1 MTEHI
6 SGFSSVEATTKHA
19 ASLTPTEFG
28 NMHKILFGGAPLN
41 MKIDQIAFAAYNDED
56 ERRIKSLLGLDNA
69 EWVED
74 NVIARGEVDGEPG
87 ENTAKLLF
95 NYDYGIEVEILR
107 YTDGP
112 NYLSA
117 QNIQAGQICHIG
129 MHYTGEG
136 EVPSFGPDIIQQVE
150 TQSHTNP
157 FLLEEG
163 RKYRYTIYNTRHI
176 FGQNFKVIER
186 LQ

>member
-1 MTEHI
+1 MLEEI
-6 SGFSSVEATTKHA
+6 K
-19 ASLTPTEFG
+19 
-28 NMHKILFGGAPLN
+28 NMPGIPGLHMPLN

-56 ERRIKSLLGLDNA
+56 ERKIKSLLGLVSAD
-69 EWVED
+69 WIED
-74 NVIARGEVDGEPG
+74 IVVAKGEVNGIPG
-87 ENTAKLLF
+87 ENVAKLLF
-95 NYDYGIEVEILR
+95 NYDYGIELEILR
-107 YTDGP
+107 YTEGR
-112 NYLSA
+112 NYLHQQS
-117 QNIQAGQICHIG
+117 IPAGTICHIG

-136 EVPSFGPDIIQQVE
+136 EVPTFGPDVIQRVE

-163 RKYRYTIYNTRHI
+163 RKYRYTIYNTRHL

>member
-1 MTEHI
+1 MNHKLPFEHLL
-6 SGFSSVEATTKHA
+6 A
-19 ASLTPTEFG
+19 
-28 NMHKILFGGAPLN
+28 APLN

-56 ERRIKSLLGLDNA
+56 ERKIKSLLGLKDA

-74 NVIARGEVDGEPG
+74 NVVAKGWVNGKFG

-95 NYDYGIEVEILR
+95 NYDYGIELEILR
-107 YTDGP
+107 YTDGD
-112 NYLSA
+112 NYLRQQS
-117 QNIQAGQICHIG
+117 IPAGTICHIG

-136 EVPSFGPDIIQQVE
+136 EVPSFGHDIIQQVE

-163 RKYRYTIYNTRHI
+163 RKYRYTIYNTRHL